1 MARRTIILLE
11 LLPMSVVTSSD
22 LAASSVVAAVGV
34 FLDAELFRLELLRT
48 AIYR

>member
-11 LLPMSVVTSSD
+11 LLPMSVVASSD
-22 LAASSVVAAVGV
+22 LASSVVAAVAV
-34 FLDAELFRLELLRT
+34 FLDAELFRFELLRT